1 MQYSPNQTSLLEPR
15 GTKGTAKFN
24 NLVLR
29 DIKNTSFER
38 MDNPPFSSRS
48 GIFCFTFKTQHNRC
62 NIWSRN
68 IRTLLRLFFST
79 TEGEI
84 IYFPPEG
91 KEIVVFGRAI

>member
-15 GTKGTAKFN
+15 GAKRTAKFN

-48 GIFCFTFKTQHNRC
+48 GIFCFTFKTQLNRC

-68 IRTLLRLFFST
+68 IGTLLRLFFST
-79 TEGEI
+79 TYGEI
-84 IYFPPEG
+84 FYYPTNG
-91 KEIVVFGRAI
+91 KGFKVFRRAI